1 MIGAAAALDVR
12 LQPPRAL
19 SKSNPEMPHLPA
31 DSGPRAPAFGDMGD
45 T

>member
-1 MIGAAAALDVR
+1 MIQADAALDVR

-31 DSGPRAPAFGDMGD
+31 DSGPRVPAFGMGD